1 MYKIYINETPLVL
14 FDATK
19 ASKLPD
25 AGPNELIVRYTGK
38 AKFLLNYADMLE
50 KSQRYERVLI
60 HTTDYDKLVADFQ
73 SNYKILEA
81 AGGLVYNEEGKV
93 LMIFRRDF
101 WDLPK
106 GKIDPGESKEEA
118 AVREVEEE
126 TGLKD
131 IQLGELITET
141 YHTYRTK
148 KGNRILKRT
157 YWFSMN
163 APDQKLVPQ
172 AEEDIEEAIWQDLHT
187 FLPTSPVIYKSILE
201 VLENRD

>member
-1 MYKIYINETPLVL
+1 MYKIYINETPLLL
-14 FDATK
+14 FDAGK
-19 ASKLPD
+19 ASKLPKT
-25 AGPNELIVRYTGK
+25 GPNELLVRYTGK

-50 KSQRYERVLI
+50 KSRRYDRVII
-60 HTTDYDKLVADFQ
+60 HSTDYQKLVDDFQ
-73 SNYKILEA
+73 GNYKVLEA
-81 AGGLVYNEEGKV
+81 AGGLVYNEQGKV

-126 TGLKD
+126 TGLKN
-131 IQLGELITET
+131 IQLGSLLTET

-157 YWFSMN
+157 YWFRMD
-163 APDQKLVPQ
+163 APHQKLIPQ
-172 AEEDIEEAIWQDLHT
+172 AEEDIEQAIWQDLDT

>member
-1 MYKIYINETPLVL
+1 MYKIYINETPLLL
-14 FDATK
+14 FDAGK
-19 ASKLPD
+19 GQKLPE
-25 AGPNELIVRYTGK
+25 AGPNELLMRYTGK

-50 KSQRYERVLI
+50 KSQRYDRVII
-60 HTTDYDKLVADFQ
+60 HSTDYEKLVADFQ

-81 AGGLVYNEEGKV
+81 AGGLVYNEDQKV

-126 TGLKD
+126 TGLQD
-131 IQLGELITET
+131 ITLRDLITET

-157 YWFSMN
+157 YWFRMD
-163 APDQKLVPQ
+163 APSQALVPQ
-172 AEEDIEEAIWQDLHT
+172 TEEDIEQAIWQDLDT
-187 FLPTSPVIYKSILE
+187 FLQTSPVIYKSILE

>member
-1 MYKIYINETPLVL
+1 MYKIYINETPLLL
-14 FDATK
+14 FDAGK
-19 ASKLPD
+19 GQKLPEP
-25 AGPNELIVRYTGK
+25 GPSELVMRYTGK
-38 AKFLLNYADMLE
+38 AKFLLNYADLLE
-50 KSQRYERVLI
+50 KSQRYDRVII
-60 HTTDYDKLVADFQ
+60 HSTDYEKLVADFQ
-73 SNYKILEA
+73 SNYKVLEA
-81 AGGLVYNEEGKV
+81 AGGLVYNQEQQV

-131 IQLGELITET
+131 ITLGALITET

-157 YWFSMN
+157 YWFRMD
-163 APDQKLVPQ
+163 APDQALVPQ
-172 AEEDIEEAIWQDLHT
+172 EEEDIEQAIWQDLDT
-187 FLPTSPVIYKSILE
+187 FLQTSPVIYKSILE
-201 VLENRD
+201 VLENRA